1 MIRAIDTLACTG
13 CTLCEKVCPVDL
25 FRLADGS
32 MTLAYPGDCCN
43 CLQCR
48 YVCPVDAISFTPAEP
63 EKLDMSGEWEK
74 IKQLMGAVDHPQAAV
89 TRLPPWE
96 LAKRRRQGAV

>member
-25 FRLADGS
+25 FRLADGR

-43 CLQCR
+43 CLQICLPGGRDLLHPRGAGKAR
-48 YVCPVDAISFTPAEP
+48 YE
-63 EKLDMSGEWEK
+63 
-74 IKQLMGAVDHPQAAV
+74 
-89 TRLPPWE
+89 R
-96 LAKRRRQGAV
+96 

>member
-25 FRLADGS
+25 FRLADGR

-63 EKLDMSGEWEK
+63 EKLDMSGEWET